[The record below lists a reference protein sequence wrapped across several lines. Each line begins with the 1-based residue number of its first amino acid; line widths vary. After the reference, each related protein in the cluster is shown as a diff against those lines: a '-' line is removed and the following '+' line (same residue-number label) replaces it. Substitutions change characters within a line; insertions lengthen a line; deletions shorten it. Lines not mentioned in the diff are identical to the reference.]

1 MTRTRQ
7 AHEFRARQHG
17 AALVICMIMLLI
29 LTLGAVTSMRL
40 SNSQLLITNSF
51 QNEQEAFVAAENSV
65 QAGERDI
72 VTKFEGAPAF
82 EFASSGDGYY
92 SDGTVVTDTPDWAG
106 VNHENGGVS
115 GTQFV
120 VEYIGPAPAPQS
132 SLALGAG
139 SATVLRFV
147 YRVTGRGTSS
157 RGSVRLAQTI
167 FTSIE

>member
-1 MTRTRQ
+1 
-7 AHEFRARQHG
+7 
-17 AALVICMIMLLI
+17 MIMLLI

-72 VTKFEGAPAF
+72 TTRFDGAPAF

-92 SDGTVVTDTPDWAG
+92 SAGTVVTDTPDWDG
-106 VNHENGGVS
+106 VTYENGSVS
-115 GTQFV
+115 GAQFV
-120 VEYIGPAPAPQS
+120 VEYIGPVPAPQS

-157 RGSVRLAQTI
+157 RGSVRLAQNI
-167 FTSIE
+167 YTSIE

>member
-1 MTRTRQ
+1 MRVRQ
-7 AHEFRARQHG
+7 INGFLVRQRG

-29 LTLGAVTSMRL
+29 MTLGAVTSMRL
-40 SNSQLLITNSF
+40 SNSQLVITNSF
-51 QNEQEAFVAAENSV
+51 QNEQEAFVAAENSI

-72 VTKFEGAPAF
+72 AFKFAGAPAF

-92 SDGTVVTDTPDWAG
+92 SAGTVVTDSPDWDG
-106 VNHENGGVS
+106 VAYEDGGVS
-115 GTQFV
+115 GAQYV

-147 YRVTGRGTSS
+147 YRVTGRGASS
-157 RGSVRLAQTI
+157 QGSVRFAQTI
-167 FTSIE
+167 FTEIE